1 MSFFVMDSDELA
13 RAVAYWLHHV
23 RGVDELAGEVEFR
36 DAKCRALKITANV
49 QLKDPSYVPNPEKS
63 S

>member
-1 MSFFVMDSDELA
+1 MDSDELSL
-13 RAVAYWLHHV
+13 AVAYWLHHV
-23 RGVDELAGEVEFR
+23 RGVGELAGEVEFR